1 MVQADQMLVIREQ
14 SCILGI
20 LAADRQAENL
30 LQISVVGIDLE
41 DDNRIVT
48 CIRAHQVFEIRRK
61 VQGTGCGS
69 GRVIIIECRY
79 CLDLFEIRNSVD
91 LLIEIDIDQVLELVH
106 YIEIVAV
113 AGELQMARSRIQFRM
128 QDRTLSDLSC
138 DIIEGIDI
146 DVVHAEVCRTQIFV
160 VARHL
165 HALYMRPEIALRDT
179 AQSLEEELVCDLAD
193 TAVFAQTQHRDLTV
207 VIAAHE
213 EVFIVIICGKMRSA
227 HTVMEYMKRLL
238 WEIVT

>member
-1 MVQADQMLVIREQ
+1 M
-14 SCILGI
+14 
-20 LAADRQAENL
+20 
-30 LQISVVGIDLE
+30 
-41 DDNRIVT
+41 
-48 CIRAHQVFEIRRK
+48 
-61 VQGTGCGS
+61 
-69 GRVIIIECRY
+69 
-79 CLDLFEIRNSVD
+79 
-91 LLIEIDIDQVLELVH
+91 
-106 YIEIVAV
+106 
-113 AGELQMARSRIQFRM
+113 AGSRIQFRM

-227 HTVMEYMKRLL
+227 HTVDGSAVDLL
-238 WEIVT
+238 KIASLDDLECFHAEVRDGIQETAIVGNCHIGGIRDGDLTLFAQCSLFYIDIIHPDADLFLSGPGIGRNISNKLVSRYVPVS